1 MANTESRAPRVA
13 WAVHIFTMSG
23 IIAAFLS
30 LKHALDDS
38 PRASLLWMMV
48 AMVID
53 GLDGPIARKFEVA
66 TVLPSID
73 GHIMDLVIDYVA
85 CVVAPAFFMHIY
97 GQLPRSF
104 DPWGIAIILLT
115 SLWLFANTN
124 IQTEDNYFNGF
135 PAMWNLVVTIM
146 FVLQSRPV
154 VNVIIVIVLCVATV
168 VPIKFIHP
176 IRVRDFRKIT
186 VPILVVW
193 VAAMVYLIVIVDQRT
208 MVESGTGECT
218 AHCLPGPAI
227 AAQIV
232 VYAGAVWIIGVGL
245 WRTVRGDRDV
255 EQAVLDASETT
266 PS

>member
-85 CVVAPAFFMHIY
+85 CVVAPAFFMHTY
-97 GQLPRSF
+97 GQLPRSL
-104 DPWGIAIILLT
+104 DPWGIALILLT

-124 IQTEDNYFNGF
+124 IQSDDNYFNGF

-154 VNVIIVIVLCVATV
+154 VNVIIVIALCLATV

-176 IRVRDFRKIT
+176 IRVRDFRKVT

-193 VAAMVYLIVIVDQRT
+193 LAAMVYLIVVVDTKTRD
-208 MVESGTGECT
+208 CL
-218 AHCLPGPAI
+218 ARCPPLPGLAI

-232 VYAGAVWIIGVGL
+232 VYAGAAWVIGVGL
-245 WRTVRGDRDV
+245 WRTARGDRHVGASSEDP
-255 EQAVLDASETT
+255 SETRH
-266 PS
+266 